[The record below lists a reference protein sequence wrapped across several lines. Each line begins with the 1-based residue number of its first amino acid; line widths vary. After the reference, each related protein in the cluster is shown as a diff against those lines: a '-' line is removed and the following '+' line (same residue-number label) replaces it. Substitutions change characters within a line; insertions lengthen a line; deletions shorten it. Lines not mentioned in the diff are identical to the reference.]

1 MIKLFSHRAL
11 QYIFVVVFAVPFL
24 IRSAHAIIITTDS
37 KKNEIY
43 ISGEFNEND
52 DAKLR
57 SVLETKNQ
65 QYKSISLSSPGG
77 NLMAGL
83 RIGELIR
90 KYQLSTN
97 VPSNSICASACGFA
111 WLGGIKKTVEEK
123 GNVGFHASYVIRDG
137 VKTETGPGN
146 ALIGAYMN
154 RLGYSDLAIIFA
166 TRAAPTQMSWL
177 TSEDGRR
184 LGIEFEYS
192 GVNLPNKKPDILISR
207 SDFEIAMNENPLI
220 NAMRYEDPK
229 QYREIVEKL
238 YSEFTKGISEKQLSS
253 IGSSLMY
260 KYSAKK
266 MLTAPSKTIL
276 EFVFL
281 QRTVFRKLEKIDP
294 IACSKAHNG
303 EISIVNSMLDTNKA
317 KKIYNDVVRHHPVS
331 VKIMPQEKLKT
342 IYLKAINEAFEENKD
357 SILALSKKY
366 NNDKKMVQVA
376 LDTPKNRDDA
386 RVSCKI
392 LNDLNDILIRDGEY
406 IDVYRYIMTLLL
418 ENKVP
423 QIKIR

>member
-11 QYIFVVVFAVPFL
+11 QYIFVVVCLVPFL
-24 IRSAHAIIITTDS
+24 LQAAHAIVIATDS
-37 KKNEIY
+37 KKNEIS

-57 SVLETKNQ
+57 SVLEAKNQ

-111 WLGGIKKTVEEK
+111 WLGGVKRAVEEK

-177 TSEDGRR
+177 TTEDGKR

-192 GVNLPNKKPDILISR
+192 GVNIPNKKPDILISR
-207 SDFEIAMNENPLI
+207 SDFEVAMNENPLI

-238 YSEFTKGISEKQLSS
+238 YSEFSKGINEKQLT
-253 IGSSLMY
+253 SLATSLTY
-260 KYSAKK
+260 RYATQKI
-266 MLTAPSKTIL
+266 LTAPDKTIK
-276 EFVFL
+276 EFILL
-281 QRTVFRKLEKIDP
+281 QRSAFKRLELIDP
-294 IACSKAHNG
+294 ISCSRAHNG
-303 EISIVNSMLDTNKA
+303 EISIINSMLDTKKV
-317 KKIYNDVVRHHPVS
+317 KKIYNDIVRHHPMS
-331 VKIMPQEKLKT
+331 FNIMTQDQVKIAFLS
-342 IYLKAINEAFEENKD
+342 AIKESSQLNKD
-357 SILALSKKY
+357 ALGSLGKKY
-366 NNDKKMVQVA
+366 NYDKE
-376 LDTPKNRDDA
+376 N
-386 RVSCKI
+386 
-392 LNDLNDILIRDGEY
+392 
-406 IDVYRYIMTLLL
+406 LL
-418 ENKVP
+418 
-423 QIKIR
+423 QH